1 MLRIE
6 GDGVTHMLKSIMQQ
20 KKSWGGYFAFIA
32 LLHIIGLIGLYSVA
46 KTSPAFWG
54 IGLLAY
60 TLGMRHAFD
69 VDHIAAIDN
78 TVRKLV
84 QQKRNPLGVGF
95 YFSLGHSSVVF
106 IMAIVTAFSV
116 QWAERELPWL
126 QRYGGVIGASV
137 SGLFLVLIGVLNL
150 IILISLYK
158 MFLKSRGK
166 SADDK
171 EFEELLESRGFI
183 TRLIKPLFSFIGKS
197 WHVYPL
203 GFLFGLGF
211 DTASEIALLAI
222 SAHAAKEAI
231 PFIGVISLPLLFAA
245 GMSLFDTADGM
256 FMTKAYKWAFHTP
269 VRKLYYNLT
278 VTALAVI
285 AALIIGVIELG
296 QVLSE
301 EFGMEGLFWTWL
313 QDIDFGTL
321 GYILVALFI
330 VAWII
335 SVAVWKGMK
344 IEERWSAKV

>member
-1 MLRIE
+1 M
-6 GDGVTHMLKSIMQQ
+6 TMWKSLLQER
-20 KKSWGGYFAFIA
+20 KSWAGYVGFII
-32 LLHIIGLIGLYSVA
+32 LLHVVGLIGLYTVA
-46 KTSPAFWG
+46 QSSPAFWG

-84 QQKRNPLGVGF
+84 QQKKNPLGVGF

-106 IMAIVTAFSV
+106 VMAIVTAFSV
-116 QWAERELPWL
+116 QWAARELPWM
-126 QRYGGVIGASV
+126 QRFGGVIGASV
-137 SGLFLVLIGVLNL
+137 SGLFLVIIGVINL
-150 IILISLYK
+150 LILISLYK
-158 MFLKSRGK
+158 MFLKFRGGK
-166 SADDK
+166 YDDN

-183 TRLIKPLFSFIGKS
+183 ARLIKPLFSFITKS

-222 SAHAAKEAI
+222 SAHAAKDAI

-278 VTALAVI
+278 VTALAVV

-301 EFGMEGLFWTWL
+301 EFSMEGMFWTWL
-313 QDIDFGTL
+313 QEIDFGTL
-321 GYILVALFI
+321 GFILVGMFVI
-330 VAWII
+330 AWIVSI
-335 SVAVWKGMK
+335 AVWRGMK
-344 IEERWSAKV
+344 IEERWGAKYNP

>member
-1 MLRIE
+1 MWK
-6 GDGVTHMLKSIMQQ
+6 TMMQQ
-20 KKSWGGYFAFIA
+20 KKSWGGYVICIA
-32 LLHIIGLIGLYSVA
+32 ILHIVGIFGLYSAA
-46 KTSPAFWG
+46 KASPAFWG

-84 QQKRNPLGVGF
+84 QQKKNPLGVGF

-106 IMAIVTAFSV
+106 LMAIATAFSV
-116 QWAERELPWL
+116 KWAEKELPWL
-126 QRYGGVIGASV
+126 QSFGGIIGASV
-137 SGLFLVLIGVLNL
+137 SGLFLVLIGILNL
-150 IILISLYK
+150 LILLNLYK
-158 MFLKSRGK
+158 LFRKFRGGEYN
-166 SADDK
+166 DN
-171 EFEELLESRGFI
+171 EFEELLESRGLI
-183 TRLIKPLFSFIGKS
+183 ARMIKPLFAFISKS

-231 PFIGVISLPLLFAA
+231 PFIGVLSLPLLFAA

-278 VTALAVI
+278 VTTLAVL
-285 AALIIGVIELG
+285 AALIIGVVELG
-296 QVLSE
+296 QVISE
-301 EFGMEGLFWTWL
+301 QFGWEGTFWSWL
-313 QDIDFGTL
+313 QDLDFGTL
-321 GYILVALFI
+321 GYILVALF
-330 VAWII
+330 VLAWAV
-335 SVAVWKGMK
+335 SVGIWKWLR
-344 IEERWSAKV
+344 IEERWSAKT

>member
-1 MLRIE
+1 MW
-6 GDGVTHMLKSIMQQ
+6 KSLLEQR
-20 KKSWGGYFAFIA
+20 KSWGGYVGFIL
-32 LLHIIGLIGLYSVA
+32 LLHVLGLIGLYSVA
-46 KTSPAFWG
+46 KSSPAFWG

-106 IMAIVTAFSV
+106 LMAIVTAFSV
-116 QWAERELPWL
+116 TWAERELPWM
-126 QRYGGVIGASV
+126 QRFGGVIGASV
-137 SGLFLVLIGVLNL
+137 SGLFLVIIGIINL

-158 MFLKSRGK
+158 LFIKFRGGK
-166 SADDK
+166 QDDN

-183 TRLIKPLFSFIGKS
+183 ARMIKPLFSFISKS

-222 SAHAAKEAI
+222 SAHAAKDAI

-301 EFGMEGLFWTWL
+301 EFGMQGTFWTWL

-321 GYILVALFI
+321 GFILVALFVI
-330 VAWII
+330 AWIVSI
-335 SVAVWKGMK
+335 AVWKGMK
-344 IEERWSAKV
+344 IEERWRAKV

>member
-1 MLRIE
+1 MW
-6 GDGVTHMLKSIMQQ
+6 KSWMQQ
-20 KKSWGGYFAFIA
+20 KKSWGGYVGFIL
-32 LLHIIGLIGLYSVA
+32 LLHILGIFGLFTVA
-46 KTSPAFWG
+46 QSSPAFWG

-84 QQKRNPLGVGF
+84 QQKKNPLGVGF

-106 IMAIVTAFSV
+106 LMAIVTAFSV
-116 QWAERELPWL
+116 QWAERELPWM
-126 QRYGGVIGASV
+126 QRFGGVIGASV
-137 SGLFLVLIGVLNL
+137 SGLFLVIIGIINL
-150 IILISLYK
+150 LILINLYK
-158 MFLKSRGK
+158 MFVKFRGGK
-166 SADDK
+166 HNDE
-171 EFEELLESRGFI
+171 EFEALLESRGFI
-183 TRLIKPLFSFIGKS
+183 TRIIKPLFSFISKS

-231 PFIGVISLPLLFAA
+231 PFIGIISLPLLFAA

-256 FMTKAYKWAFHTP
+256 FMTKAYRWAFHTP

-278 VTALAVI
+278 VTALAVV

-301 EFGMEGLFWTWL
+301 ELGMKGSFWAWL
-313 QDIDFGTL
+313 QEIDFGVL
-321 GYILVALFI
+321 GFILVALFI
-330 VAWII
+330 AAWIVSI
-335 SVAVWKGMK
+335 AVWKWLK
-344 IEERWSAKV
+344 IEERWSAKA

>member
-1 MLRIE
+1 MWKSLLRE
-6 GDGVTHMLKSIMQQ
+6 R
-20 KKSWGGYFAFIA
+20 KSWAGYVGFII
-32 LLHIIGLIGLYSVA
+32 LLHVVGLIGLYTVA
-46 KTSPAFWG
+46 QSSPAFWG

-84 QQKRNPLGVGF
+84 QQKKNPLGVGF

-106 IMAIVTAFSV
+106 VMAIVTAFSV
-116 QWAERELPWL
+116 QWAARELPWM
-126 QRYGGVIGASV
+126 QRFGGVIGASV
-137 SGLFLVLIGVLNL
+137 SGLFLVIIGIINL
-150 IILISLYK
+150 LILISLYK
-158 MFLKSRGK
+158 MFLKFRGGK
-166 SADDK
+166 YDDN

-183 TRLIKPLFSFIGKS
+183 ARLIKPLFSFITKS

-222 SAHAAKEAI
+222 SAHAAKDAI

-278 VTALAVI
+278 VTALAVV

-301 EFGMEGLFWTWL
+301 EFSMEGTFWTWL
-313 QDIDFGTL
+313 QEIDFATL
-321 GYILVALFI
+321 GFILVGMFVI
-330 VAWII
+330 AWIVSI
-335 SVAVWKGMK
+335 AVWRGMK
-344 IEERWSAKV
+344 IEERWGAKYNP

>member
-1 MLRIE
+1 MW
-6 GDGVTHMLKSIMQQ
+6 KSLLVDR
-20 KKSWGGYFAFIA
+20 KSWAGYVGFII
-32 LLHIIGLIGLYSVA
+32 LLHVLGLIGLYTVA

-84 QQKRNPLGVGF
+84 QQKKNPLGVGF

-106 IMAIVTAFSV
+106 VMAIVTAFSV
-116 QWAERELPWL
+116 QWAARELPWM
-126 QRYGGVIGASV
+126 QRFGGVIGASV
-137 SGLFLVLIGVLNL
+137 SGLFLVIIGIINL
-150 IILISLYK
+150 LILISLYK
-158 MFLKSRGK
+158 MFLKFRGGNH
-166 SADDK
+166 DND

-183 TRLIKPLFSFIGKS
+183 TRLIKPLFSFITKS

-222 SAHAAKEAI
+222 SAHAAKDAI

-278 VTALAVI
+278 VTALAVV

-301 EFGMEGLFWTWL
+301 EFSMEGTFWTWL
-313 QDIDFGTL
+313 QEIDFGTL
-321 GYILVALFI
+321 GFILVGMFVI
-330 VAWII
+330 AWIVSI
-335 SVAVWKGMK
+335 AVWRGMK
-344 IEERWSAKV
+344 IEERWGAKYNP

>member
-1 MLRIE
+1 MWKSLLR
-6 GDGVTHMLKSIMQQ
+6 DR
-20 KKSWGGYFAFIA
+20 KSWAGYVGFII
-32 LLHIIGLIGLYSVA
+32 LLHVVGLIGLYTVA
-46 KTSPAFWG
+46 KSSPAFWG

-84 QQKRNPLGVGF
+84 QQKKNPLGVGF

-106 IMAIVTAFSV
+106 VMAIVTAFSV
-116 QWAERELPWL
+116 QWAARELPWM
-126 QRYGGVIGASV
+126 QRFGGVIGASV
-137 SGLFLVLIGVLNL
+137 SGLFLVVIGVINL
-150 IILISLYK
+150 LILISLYK
-158 MFLKSRGK
+158 MFLKFRDGK
-166 SADDK
+166 HNND

-183 TRLIKPLFSFIGKS
+183 TRLIKPLFSFITKS

-222 SAHAAKEAI
+222 SAHAAQEAI

-269 VRKLYYNLT
+269 IRKLYYNLT
-278 VTALAVI
+278 VTALAVV

-301 EFGMEGLFWTWL
+301 EFSMEGTFWTWL
-313 QDIDFGTL
+313 QEIDFGML
-321 GYILVALFI
+321 GFILVGMFVI
-330 VAWII
+330 AWIVSI
-335 SVAVWKGMK
+335 AIWRGMK
-344 IEERWSAKV
+344 IEERWSAKYNP

>member
-1 MLRIE
+1 MW
-6 GDGVTHMLKSIMQQ
+6 KSLLQER
-20 KKSWGGYFAFIA
+20 KNWAGYVGFII
-32 LLHIIGLIGLYSVA
+32 LLHVLGLIGLYTVA
-46 KTSPAFWG
+46 KASPAFWG

-78 TVRKLV
+78 TVRKFV
-84 QQKRNPLGVGF
+84 GQKKNPLGVGF

-106 IMAIVTAFSV
+106 VMAIVTAFSV
-116 QWAERELPWL
+116 QWAARELPWM
-126 QRYGGVIGASV
+126 QRFGGVIGASV
-137 SGLFLVLIGVLNL
+137 SGLFLVIIGVINL

-158 MFLKSRGK
+158 MFLKFRDGK
-166 SADDK
+166 YDNN

-183 TRLIKPLFSFIGKS
+183 ARLIKPLFSFITKS

-222 SAHAAKEAI
+222 SAHAAKDAI

-301 EFGMEGLFWTWL
+301 EFSMEGTFWMWL
-313 QDIDFGTL
+313 QEIDFGTL
-321 GYILVALFI
+321 GFILVGMFVI
-330 VAWII
+330 AWIVSI
-335 SVAVWKGMK
+335 AVWRGMK
-344 IEERWSAKV
+344 IEERWGAKYNS

>member
-1 MLRIE
+1 MW
-6 GDGVTHMLKSIMQQ
+6 KSLLQD
-20 KKSWGGYFAFIA
+20 KKKWAGYVVCIVI
-32 LLHIIGLIGLYSVA
+32 LHVLGLIGLYSVA
-46 KTSPAFWG
+46 KTTPAFWG

-84 QQKRNPLGVGF
+84 QQKKNPLGVGF

-106 IMAIVTAFSV
+106 LMAIVTAFSV
-116 QWAERELPWL
+116 TWAERELPWM
-126 QRYGGVIGASV
+126 QRFGGVIGASV
-137 SGLFLVLIGVLNL
+137 SGLFLVVIGIINL
-150 IILISLYK
+150 LILISLYK
-158 MFLKSRGK
+158 MFLKFRGGK
-166 SADDK
+166 HDDN

-222 SAHAAKEAI
+222 SAHAAKDAI
-231 PFIGVISLPLLFAA
+231 PFIGVISLPLLFAS

-269 VRKLYYNLT
+269 IRKLYYNLT
-278 VTALAVI
+278 VTALAVV

-301 EFGMEGLFWTWL
+301 EFSMEGTFWSWL

-321 GYILVALFI
+321 GFILVGMFVI
-330 VAWII
+330 AWII
-335 SVAVWKGMK
+335 SIAVWKGMK
-344 IEERWSAKV
+344 VEERWGAKYNP

>member
-1 MLRIE
+1 MWRSLLQER
-6 GDGVTHMLKSIMQQ
+6 KN
-20 KKSWGGYFAFIA
+20 WAGYVIVII
-32 LLHIIGLIGLYSVA
+32 LLHVLGLVGLYTVA
-46 KTSPAFWG
+46 QSSPAFWG

-84 QQKRNPLGVGF
+84 QQKKNPLGVGF

-106 IMAIVTAFSV
+106 VMAIVTAFSV
-116 QWAERELPWL
+116 QWAARELPWM
-126 QRYGGVIGASV
+126 QRFGGVIGASV
-137 SGLFLVLIGVLNL
+137 SGLFLVIIGVINL
-150 IILISLYK
+150 LILISLYK
-158 MFLKSRGK
+158 MFLKFRGGEYNNN
-166 SADDK
+166 

-183 TRLIKPLFSFIGKS
+183 ARLIKPLFSFITKS

-222 SAHAAKEAI
+222 SAHAAKDAI

-269 VRKLYYNLT
+269 VRKIYYNLT
-278 VTALAVI
+278 VTALAVV

-301 EFGMEGLFWTWL
+301 EFSMEGTFWTWL
-313 QDIDFGTL
+313 QAIDFGTL
-321 GYILVALFI
+321 GFILVGMFVI
-330 VAWII
+330 AWIVSI
-335 SVAVWKGMK
+335 AVWRGMK
-344 IEERWSAKV
+344 IEERWGTKYNQ

>member
-1 MLRIE
+1 MW
-6 GDGVTHMLKSIMQQ
+6 KSLLQER
-20 KKSWGGYFAFIA
+20 KNWAGYVGFII
-32 LLHIIGLIGLYSVA
+32 LLHVVGLIGLYTVA
-46 KTSPAFWG
+46 QSSPAFWG

-84 QQKRNPLGVGF
+84 QQKKNPLGVGF

-106 IMAIVTAFSV
+106 VMAIVTAFSV
-116 QWAERELPWL
+116 QWAARELPWM
-126 QRYGGVIGASV
+126 QRFGGVIGASV
-137 SGLFLVLIGVLNL
+137 SGLFLVIIGIINL
-150 IILISLYK
+150 LILISLYK
-158 MFLKSRGK
+158 MFLKFRGGQH
-166 SADDK
+166 DDN

-183 TRLIKPLFSFIGKS
+183 ARLIKPLFSFITKS

-222 SAHAAKEAI
+222 SAHAAKDAI

-278 VTALAVI
+278 VTALAVV

-301 EFGMEGLFWTWL
+301 EFSMEGTFWTWL
-313 QDIDFGTL
+313 QEIDFGTL
-321 GYILVALFI
+321 GFILVGMFVI
-330 VAWII
+330 AWIVSI
-335 SVAVWKGMK
+335 AVWRGMK
-344 IEERWSAKV
+344 IEERWGAKYNP

>member
-1 MLRIE
+1 MW
-6 GDGVTHMLKSIMQQ
+6 KSLLQER
-20 KKSWGGYFAFIA
+20 KNWAGYVGFII
-32 LLHIIGLIGLYSVA
+32 LLHVVGLIGLYTVA
-46 KTSPAFWG
+46 QSSPAFWG

-84 QQKRNPLGVGF
+84 QQKKNPLGVGF

-106 IMAIVTAFSV
+106 VMAIVTAFSV
-116 QWAERELPWL
+116 QWAARELPWM
-126 QRYGGVIGASV
+126 QRFGGVIGASV
-137 SGLFLVLIGVLNL
+137 SGLFLVIIGIINL
-150 IILISLYK
+150 LILISLYK
-158 MFLKSRGK
+158 MFLKFRGGQH
-166 SADDK
+166 DDN

-183 TRLIKPLFSFIGKS
+183 ARLIKPLFSFITKS

-222 SAHAAKEAI
+222 SAHAAKDAI

-278 VTALAVI
+278 VTALAVV

-301 EFGMEGLFWTWL
+301 EFSMEGAFWTWL
-313 QDIDFGTL
+313 QEIDFGTL
-321 GYILVALFI
+321 GFILVGMFVI
-330 VAWII
+330 AWIVSI
-335 SVAVWKGMK
+335 AVWRGMK
-344 IEERWSAKV
+344 IEERWGAKYNP

>member
-1 MLRIE
+1 MW
-6 GDGVTHMLKSIMQQ
+6 KSIFAQR
-20 KKSWGGYFAFIA
+20 KSWGGYALFIL
-32 LLHIIGLIGLYSVA
+32 LLHVFGIIGLFTVA
-46 KTSPAFWG
+46 KSSPAFWG

-106 IMAIVTAFSV
+106 VMAVITAFSV
-116 QWAERELPWL
+116 QWAERELPWMQSL
-126 QRYGGVIGASV
+126 GGVIGASV
-137 SGLFLVLIGVLNL
+137 SGLFLVIIGVLNL
-150 IILISLYK
+150 VILISLYK
-158 MFLKSRGK
+158 MFRKFRSGK
-166 SADDK
+166 HNEQ
-171 EFEELLESRGFI
+171 EFEELLESRGLI
-183 TRLIKPLFSFIGKS
+183 TRLIKPFFRFIGKS

-222 SAHAAKEAI
+222 SAHAAKDAI

-256 FMTKAYKWAFHTP
+256 FMTKAYRWAFHTP

-278 VTALAVI
+278 VTALAVV

-301 EFGMEGLFWTWL
+301 KFGMEGGFWTWL
-313 QDIDFGTL
+313 QDIDFGVL
-321 GYILVALFI
+321 GFILVALFI
-330 VAWII
+330 VAWIV

-344 IEERWSAKV
+344 IEERWGAKTPS

>member
-1 MLRIE
+1 MW
-6 GDGVTHMLKSIMQQ
+6 KSMMQQ
-20 KKSWGGYFAFIA
+20 KKSWSGYVGFII
-32 LLHIIGLIGLYSVA
+32 LLHVLGIIGLYSVA

-84 QQKRNPLGVGF
+84 QQKKNPLGVGF

-106 IMAIVTAFSV
+106 LMAIVTAFSV
-116 QWAERELPWL
+116 QWAERELPWM
-126 QRYGGVIGASV
+126 QRFGGVIGASV
-137 SGLFLVLIGVLNL
+137 SGTFLVIIGVLNL
-150 IILISLYK
+150 LILINLFRLFRK
-158 MFLKSRGK
+158 FRAGEHN
-166 SADDK
+166 DN
-171 EFEELLESRGFI
+171 EFEELLQSRGLI
-183 TRLIKPLFSFIGKS
+183 ARMIKPLFGFIGKS

-222 SAHAAKEAI
+222 SANAAKEAI

-256 FMTKAYKWAFHTP
+256 FMTKAYRWAFHTP

-278 VTALAVI
+278 VTTLAVI
-285 AALIIGVIELG
+285 AALIIGAVELG

-301 EFGMEGLFWTWL
+301 EIGMEGSFWTWL
-313 QDIDFGTL
+313 QDLDFGTL
-321 GYILVALFI
+321 GYILVGLFI
-330 VAWII
+330 LAWAVSI
-335 SVAVWKGMK
+335 SIWKWFR
-344 IEERWSAKV
+344 IEERWSAKI

>member
-1 MLRIE
+1 MKR
-6 GDGVTHMLKSIMQQ
+6 MWKSWMQQ
-20 KKSWGGYFAFIA
+20 RTSWVGYVGVIV
-32 LLHIIGLIGLYSVA
+32 LLHVLGIIGLYTVA
-46 KTSPAFWG
+46 KSSPAFWG

-78 TVRKLV
+78 TVRKLI
-84 QQKRNPLGVGF
+84 QQKKNPLGVGF

-106 IMAIVTAFSV
+106 LMAIATAFSV
-116 QWAERELPWL
+116 QWAERELPWM
-126 QRYGGVIGASV
+126 QRFGGVIGASV
-137 SGLFLVLIGVLNL
+137 SGLFLVIIGILNL
-150 IILISLYK
+150 LILINLYK
-158 MFLKSRGK
+158 MFVKFRGGK
-166 SADDK
+166 HDDK
-171 EFEELLESRGFI
+171 EFEALLESRGFF
-183 TRLIKPLFSFIGKS
+183 TRMIKPLFSFIGKS

-222 SAHAAKEAI
+222 SAHAAKDAI
-231 PFIGVISLPLLFAA
+231 PFIGIISLPLLFAA

-285 AALIIGVIELG
+285 AALIIGVIELA

-301 EFGMEGLFWTWL
+301 ELGMKGSFWAWL
-313 QDIDFGTL
+313 QAIDFGTL
-321 GYILVALFI
+321 GFILVALFI
-330 VAWII
+330 VAWIVSI
-335 SVAVWKGMK
+335 AVWKWMK
-344 IEERWSAKV
+344 IEERWSAKA

>member
-1 MLRIE
+1 MERLC
-6 GDGVTHMLKSIMQQ
+6 VYHMWKSLLEQR
-20 KKSWGGYFAFIA
+20 KSWGGYIGFIL
-32 LLHIIGLIGLYSVA
+32 LLHILGLIGLYSVA

-106 IMAIVTAFSV
+106 LMSIVTAFSV
-116 QWAERELPWL
+116 TWAERELPWM
-126 QRYGGVIGASV
+126 QRFGGVIGASV
-137 SGLFLVLIGVLNL
+137 SGLFLVIIGVINL

-158 MFLKSRGK
+158 LFVKFRGGK
-166 SADDK
+166 QDDN

-183 TRLIKPLFSFIGKS
+183 ARMIKPLFSFISKS

-222 SAHAAKEAI
+222 SAHAAKDAI

-301 EFGMEGLFWTWL
+301 EFGMEGTFWTWL

-321 GYILVALFI
+321 GFILVALFI
-330 VAWII
+330 IAWIVSI
-335 SVAVWKGMK
+335 AVWKGMK
-344 IEERWSAKV
+344 IEERWRAKV

>member
-1 MLRIE
+1 MW
-6 GDGVTHMLKSIMQQ
+6 KSIFAQR
-20 KKSWGGYFAFIA
+20 KSWGGYVLFIL
-32 LLHIIGLIGLYSVA
+32 LLHVLGIIGLFTVA
-46 KTSPAFWG
+46 QSSPAFWG

-106 IMAIVTAFSV
+106 VMALITAFSV
-116 QWAERELPWL
+116 QWAERELPWM
-126 QRYGGVIGASV
+126 QSMGGIIGASV
-137 SGLFLVLIGVLNL
+137 SGLFLVIIGVLNL
-150 IILISLYK
+150 VILISLYK
-158 MFLKSRGK
+158 MFRKFRSGK
-166 SADDK
+166 QNEE
-171 EFEELLESRGFI
+171 EFEELLESRGLI
-183 TRLIKPLFSFIGKS
+183 ARLIKPFFRFIGKS

-222 SAHAAKEAI
+222 SAHAAKDAI
-231 PFIGVISLPLLFAA
+231 PFFGIISLPLLFAA

-256 FMTKAYKWAFHTP
+256 FMTKAYRWAFHTP

-278 VTALAVI
+278 VTALAVV

-301 EFGMEGLFWTWL
+301 EFSMEGGFWTWL
-313 QDIDFGTL
+313 QDIDFGIL
-321 GYILVALFI
+321 GFILVALFI
-330 VAWII
+330 VAWIV

-344 IEERWSAKV
+344 IEERWGAKTPS

>member
-1 MLRIE
+1 MW
-6 GDGVTHMLKSIMQQ
+6 KAIMQQ
-20 KKSWGGYFAFIA
+20 KKSWIGYVGFII
-32 LLHIIGLIGLYSVA
+32 LLHVIGIIGLYSVA
-46 KTSPAFWG
+46 KTSPTFWA

-106 IMAIVTAFSV
+106 LMAIATAFSV
-116 QWAERELPWL
+116 QWAERELPWM
-126 QRYGGVIGASV
+126 QRFGGVIGASV
-137 SGLFLVLIGVLNL
+137 SGTFLVIIGILNL
-150 IILISLYK
+150 LILINLYRLFRK
-158 MFLKSRGK
+158 FRTGQFK
-166 SADDK
+166 DD
-171 EFEELLESRGFI
+171 EFEELLQSRGLI
-183 TRLIKPLFSFIGKS
+183 ARMIKPLFAFIGKS

-222 SAHAAKEAI
+222 SANAAKEAI
-231 PFIGVISLPLLFAA
+231 PFIGVISLPVLFAA

-256 FMTKAYKWAFHTP
+256 FMTKAYRWAFHTP

-278 VTALAVI
+278 VTTIAVI
-285 AALIIGVIELG
+285 AALVIGVVELG

-301 EFGMEGLFWTWL
+301 EIGMEGGFWTWL
-313 QDIDFGTL
+313 QDLDFGML
-321 GYILVALFI
+321 GYMLVGLFI
-330 VAWII
+330 LAWAV
-335 SVAVWKGMK
+335 SVGIWKWFR

>member
-1 MLRIE
+1 M
-6 GDGVTHMLKSIMQQ
+6 MWKSILQQ
-20 KKSWGGYFAFIA
+20 RRSWAGYVGVIV
-32 LLHIIGLIGLYSVA
+32 LLHILGLIGLYSVA
-46 KTSPAFWG
+46 KMTPAFWG

-84 QQKRNPLGVGF
+84 QQKKNPLGVGF

-116 QWAERELPWL
+116 QWAARELPWM
-126 QRYGGVIGASV
+126 QRFGGVIGASV
-137 SGLFLVLIGVLNL
+137 SGLFLVIIGILNL
-150 IILISLYK
+150 LILINLYK
-158 MFLKSRGK
+158 MFLKFRG
-166 SADDK
+166 STNDDK

-183 TRLIKPLFSFIGKS
+183 ARMIKPLFSFIGKS

-301 EFGMEGLFWTWL
+301 EFRLEGTFWTWL
-313 QDIDFGTL
+313 QEIDFGTL
-321 GYILVALFI
+321 GYILVTLFV
-330 VAWII
+330 VAWAI
-335 SVAVWKGMK
+335 SIAVWKGMK
-344 IEERWSAKV
+344 IEERWRAKV